1 MTCLERDEEDAEIKD
16 NGDQKLARKLKEEIK
31 RYKYIGETN
40 RSVYERGWEHQ
51 NDMATLN
58 TSSHFLK
65 HILDKHPDKNT
76 SEIKFGIK
84 VLQYTRSSFER
95 QILESV
101 LIQEHRHHH
110 LLNSRSEYNRCAVPR
125 LTAKIG
131 DSHYKKYEEEVEQE
145 KEKESELIARI
156 RQMRKDKNKERNV
169 DRRKGQPA
177 NKRRKVEDGFVEEG
191 KPGTQEYK
199 SRGEKRKDEVL
210 PEEIEPDMVE
220 SPAKRTRTK
229 QTDIRT
235 LLVSNLTNI
244 A

>member
-1 MTCLERDEEDAEIKD
+1 M
-16 NGDQKLARKLKEEIK
+16 
-31 RYKYIGETN
+31 
-40 RSVYERGWEHQ
+40 
-51 NDMATLN
+51 
-58 TSSHFLK
+58 
-65 HILDKHPDKNT
+65 
-76 SEIKFGIK
+76 
-84 VLQYTRSSFER
+84 
-95 QILESV
+95 
-101 LIQEHRHHH
+101 
-110 LLNSRSEYNRCAVPR
+110 PR

-177 NKRRKVEDGFVEEG
+177 NKRRKVEDGFIEEG
-191 KPGTQEYK
+191 QPGTQEYN
-199 SRGEKRKDEVL
+199 SRGGKRKDEVL
-210 PEEIEPDMVE
+210 QEEIEPDMVE

-244 A
+244 ALDQNSIEGQKKVDIKNSQSRPKVSPKIS